1 MLNERRNNREKGGES
16 VLTKRLELQF
26 FNEAGARATIG
37 LADPKGNLTDAEIKD
52 AMETILVEDVFTSLR
67 GGDLTAI
74 AGARI
79 VAREVIEFAVT
90 G

>member
-1 MLNERRNNREKGGES
+1 MLNERRNKGEKGGENM
-16 VLTKRLELQF
+16 LTKRLELQF

-37 LADPKGNLTDAEIKD
+37 LADPRGNLTDAEIKD
-52 AMETILVEDVFTSLR
+52 AMETILVEDVFTSPR
-67 GGDLTAI
+67 GDLTAI